1 MSRKISSR
9 KVDMKNWMPI
19 IFVAAALGCGGD
31 HDHAHNHGDGHGHK
45 APHGGVLVDVG
56 DEFCHLEFVQEPESN
71 RLQLHVMR
79 FHPKEGPL
87 KISMAQIEVGATT
100 GGEEKAIVF
109 KPVELDGITATDHP
123 TSLYMAEVDW
133 LKNAADFNGTVK
145 KLTIEGKIF
154 SEIAFQFTKPD

>member
-9 KVDMKNWMPI
+9 KVEMNNWMPI
-19 IFVAAALGCGGD
+19 IFVAAALGCGGG
-31 HDHAHNHGDGHGHK
+31 HDHEHGHGHQ
-45 APHGGVLVDVG
+45 APHGGVLVNVG

-100 GGEEKAIVF
+100 SGEEKVIVF
-109 KPVELDGITATDHP
+109 NPVELDGITATDHP

-133 LKNAADFNGTVK
+133 LKNAPNFNGTVK
-145 KLTIEGKIF
+145 KLTIEGKLF
-154 SEIAFQFTKPD
+154 LEIAFQFTKPD

>member
-9 KVDMKNWMPI
+9 KVEMNNWMPI
-19 IFVAAALGCGGD
+19 IFVAAALGCGGG
-31 HDHAHNHGDGHGHK
+31 HDHEHGHGHQ
-45 APHGGVLVDVG
+45 APHGGVLVNVG

-100 GGEEKAIVF
+100 SGEEKVIVF
-109 KPVELDGITATDHP
+109 NPVELDGITATDHP

-133 LKNAADFNGTVK
+133 LKNAPNFNGTVK
-145 KLTIEGKIF
+145 KLTIEGKLF
-154 SEIAFQFTKPD
+154 LEIAFQFAKPD